1 MVFRW
6 IQAIISF
13 LSIIPTTRH
22 STTIDIY
29 SVAKVMY
36 LFPIAGAIIGTIVGI
51 FAYTIS
57 FYIQPLLLGVLVT
70 AVLVII
76 TGVNHTDALADFA
89 DGLMAKGGKEGKHK
103 AMRDPAVGSAGT
115 VTVVLYV
122 AGMVVALSSFH
133 FEGLK
138 LLTSIV
144 VAEAIAKYS
153 MVLQAHIGLSAWEGF
168 SSPFTASMKDRR
180 KMLASTAIII
190 LILVLTGGGY
200 AGIVSLS
207 GSVLIGMI
215 LHYISKKSFG
225 GISGDVIGAS
235 NELTRLSSLIIFSS
249 ATNDWSKQV
258 TMIAAL
264 MCGGRGTRMGIV
276 PETEKPLLKLK
287 GITMIDRVLHA
298 LVGSGQFEKIVAIPS
313 INTPKTNTFMRN
325 HYYSCFRT
333 DRCSRNWRYQLFK
346 RSFGGCLQVQTCKG
360 LRSIGRSSITE
371 FKNCSKHCCQ
381 MFA

>member
-22 STTIDIY
+22 STNIDIY

-36 LFPIAGAIIGTIVGI
+36 LFPIAGAIIGTIVGV

-57 FYIQPLLLGVLVT
+57 FYVQPLLIGVLVT

-89 DGLMAKGGKEGKHK
+89 DGLMAKGGKECKHK

-122 AGMVVALSSFH
+122 AGMVVAISSFH

-144 VAEAIAKYS
+144 VAESIAKYS

-180 KMLASTAIII
+180 KMLAATAIII
-190 LILVLTGGGY
+190 LILLLTGGGY
-200 AGIVSLS
+200 VGIVSLG

-215 LHYISKKSFG
+215 LHYISKRSFG

-258 TMIAAL
+258 L
-264 MCGGRGTRMGIV
+264 
-276 PETEKPLLKLK
+276 
-287 GITMIDRVLHA
+287 
-298 LVGSGQFEKIVAIPS
+298 
-313 INTPKTNTFMRN
+313 
-325 HYYSCFRT
+325 
-333 DRCSRNWRYQLFK
+333 
-346 RSFGGCLQVQTCKG
+346 
-360 LRSIGRSSITE
+360 
-371 FKNCSKHCCQ
+371 
-381 MFA
+381 